1 MADSISTAQFI
12 GPVLELSNARPIFE
26 GEGLSYGR
34 YNLTLNAGECALIQC
49 RDKQQ
54 AASFTDLC
62 SGLLP
67 VGEGSVRCLGLDWK
81 ELEDRRASALRG
93 HIGRIYQGEEWL
105 ALYPMQ
111 MNILWARL
119 YHTRRKLDSL
129 VKEAVQLSM
138 RLGLPGL
145 PTQLPSRLSSLDLRR
160 AEYVRAF
167 IGHPALMLMEE
178 PVLDEPQE
186 LYNAFLGEL
195 TSARERGAAI
205 VWISSNPLS
214 WRDYEQGN
222 MQKFRLSD
230 SGLTTLRGM

>member
-1 MADSISTAQFI
+1 MSDSLSTAQFL
-12 GPVLELSNARPIFE
+12 GPVLELANARPVFD

-54 AASFTDLC
+54 AAIFTDLC
-62 SGLLP
+62 SGLVN
-67 VGEGSVRCLGLDWK
+67 VGEGQVKCMGLNWQ
-81 ELEDRRASALRG
+81 ELDDRRASALRG

-111 MNILWARL
+111 MNILWAQL
-119 YHTRRKLDSL
+119 YHTRTNLDSL
-129 VKEAVQLSM
+129 VKEAVKLSM
-138 RLGLPGL
+138 RFGLPGL
-145 PTQLPSRLSSLDLRR
+145 PTQLPSRLNSLDQRR

-167 IGHPALMLMEE
+167 IGHPALMLLEE
-178 PVLDEPQE
+178 PVLSEPPE

-195 TSARERGAAI
+195 TYARERGCAI
-205 VWISSNPLS
+205 VWISSNASS
-214 WRDYEQGN
+214 WRDYELGN

-230 SGLTTLRGM
+230 SGLMAMRGK